1 MCFPIH
7 TSIHPMSIRGETR
20 IFSVPKTPYFEYVI
34 LNSIQGPEGSSLLGI
49 SSETGRANI
58 GKIPHLGI

>member
-1 MCFPIH
+1 
-7 TSIHPMSIRGETR
+7 MSIRGETR

>member
-1 MCFPIH
+1 VFSHPYFR
-7 TSIHPMSIRGETR
+7 TSNVNQGETR
-20 IFSVPKTPYFEYVI
+20 IVSAPKNPYFEYVI